1 MWLGIDFGTTSTRAA
16 ILKDG
21 EATPL
26 ALNGNSPI
34 MPSVVFLDENN
45 NLLVGQEAEN
55 SKMTRP
61 DRYQAEFKRN
71 IGQSTPFLLGNRQF
85 MPEDLVRSV
94 LAKVKLRAEQLTGS
108 KFNRAVITIPVS
120 YTYSKKG
127 LMEQCAI
134 EAGFDKIILITEP
147 EAAAYYHAWA
157 NRLTGATLQDG
168 QTGLVFDFGGGTFD
182 AVLIKKQGAQYVIV
196 GEPEGLSECGGI
208 DCDRT
213 IYNHIRSNATPR
225 LSALMD
231 PQNMEMSALIAR
243 GEIGDKVKKLK
254 HKLSDKTTAEIDDL
268 IPGSLKDHYVLK
280 RNEFN
285 IMIAPF
291 VKNCIQKCKDIL
303 QGAGMQWSDVAQV
316 LMVGGSSRIPYV
328 KECLEKAS
336 GLPVLLTEQPEL
348 AVCRGAAV
356 WAENHRQMSMDSSTI
371 FSSSNFVETITTFCQ
386 NSDFKCKEIDETT
399 VSVRLKLTES
409 KVKIPIYIKRF
420 DDTIEFWLPTFWQYD
435 NIDEIPHHL
444 SSQFMIFGSMYK
456 YYFWCIC
463 ERGDKLIISIMHNIE
478 FSQMDVEIFKIIIKA
493 MTFEYINRIVD
504 FDEK

>member
-21 EATPL
+21 EAIPL

-34 MPSVVFLDENN
+34 MPSVVFLDEKN

-55 SKMTRP
+55 SKMIRP

-71 IGQSTPFLLGNRQF
+71 IGQSTPFLLGNRRF
-85 MPEDLVRSV
+85 LPEDLVRSV
-94 LAKVKLRAEQLTGS
+94 LAKVKFRAEQLTGS
-108 KFNRAVITIPVS
+108 KFDRAVITIPVS

-127 LMEQCAI
+127 LMHQAAI

-196 GEPEGLSECGGI
+196 GEPDGLSECGGI

-213 IYNHIRSNATPR
+213 IYNHIRSKATPR

-280 RNEFN
+280 RSEFN
-285 IMIAPF
+285 NMIDPF

-303 QGAGMQWSDVAQV
+303 QGAGMKWSDVSQV

-328 KECLEKAS
+328 KECLEKAT

-348 AVCRGAAV
+348 AVCLGAAV
-356 WAENHRQMSMDSSTI
+356 WAENHRQVSMESNTI
-371 FSSSNFVETITTFCQ
+371 FSSDNFVKTITTFCH
-386 NSDFKCKEIDETT
+386 NSGFKCEEIDEST
-399 VSVRLKLTES
+399 VFIIVKFNES
-409 KVKIPIYIKRF
+409 ELEFGIYIMRF
-420 DDTIEFWLPTFWQYD
+420 DDTVEFWLPTHLQYAD
-435 NIDEIPHHL
+435 IDEVPHHL
-444 SSQFMIFGSMYK
+444 SSKFMIFGSMYK

-463 ERGDKLIISIMHNIE
+463 ERWDKLIVSIMHNIE
-478 FSQMDVEIFKIIIKA
+478 FAQMDIEIFKKVARA
-493 MTFEYINRIVD
+493 MALEYFKLLID
-504 FDEK
+504 FDE